1 MCHHTQPENRKL
13 KPGGGRIQLS
23 LMGSR
28 ACPPGFM
35 KTLSLRITQSPRGPV
50 KTALLAW
57 KSQLLGACFFNDP
70 ELSIRTRPEKMKE
83 ELARGQRKERTLA

>member
-1 MCHHTQPENRKL
+1 MSHHTQLENRKL

-28 ACPPGFM
+28 ALPPGFM

-50 KTALLAW
+50 KTAALLAW
-57 KSQLLGACFFNDP
+57 KSQLLGACFFSDP
-70 ELSIRTRPEKMKE
+70 ELSIRTQPEK
-83 ELARGQRKERTLA
+83 